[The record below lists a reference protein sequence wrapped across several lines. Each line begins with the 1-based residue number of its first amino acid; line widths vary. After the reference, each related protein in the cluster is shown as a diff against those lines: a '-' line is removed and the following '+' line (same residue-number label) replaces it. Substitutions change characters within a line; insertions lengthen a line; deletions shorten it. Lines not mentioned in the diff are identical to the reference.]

1 MGFLLITQYATSV
14 PPIAR
19 NLGTAFI
26 MVAMSETEMERFR
39 EVTLHPSAKLI
50 PRLPKGMS
58 FVFSPAWYPEP
69 FFVGHRHVK
78 EVQIFGRN

>member
-1 MGFLLITQYATSV
+1 
-14 PPIAR
+14 
-19 NLGTAFI
+19 
-26 MVAMSETEMERFR
+26 MSETEMERFR

-69 FFVGHRHVK
+69 FFVMHRQVTR
-78 EVQIFGRN
+78 EA